1 MSASKIRYD
10 NLFLLATSS
19 KCTMSHHDNIM
30 SLKIDY
36 CIALL
41 DFLLAVITLAIKVGV
56 NFEFGG
62 RGVRKITPVTIKRE

>member
-1 MSASKIRYD
+1 
-10 NLFLLATSS
+10 
-19 KCTMSHHDNIM
+19 MSHHDNIM

-41 DFLLAVITLAIKVGV
+41 DFLLAVITLAIKVGL